1 MNDKKIFCYS
11 ICIIDDIGCYLK
23 LFLLFDFLSIIYMSG
38 WMKVYKLLF
47 LIMDYNK
54 VFVMKGLI
62 FNSLFLYYGIIGNEL
77 VLIFFFVDVCIDLDG
92 NFFVFDFYDDMVYF
106 LDLKGKFLWI
116 FMFVEDGLRGI
127 KCIVMDEFWWL

>member
-1 MNDKKIFCYS
+1 
-11 ICIIDDIGCYLK
+11 
-23 LFLLFDFLSIIYMSG
+23 
-38 WMKVYKLLF
+38 MKVYKLLF

-106 LDLKGKFLWI
+106 LDLKGKFL
-116 FMFVEDGLRGI
+116 
-127 KCIVMDEFWWL
+127 